1 MIGVKPLAKTPI
13 TPNQITALRLLTGV
27 SAALL
32 FAIGDN
38 TSTILGSLIFII
50 SMLLDRADGILARL
64 TENISSKG
72 HKYDLIADT
81 ISNAFVFIGIGIG
94 LRHSQLGNFSI
105 PLGILAGIGVTVV
118 FFLVMKAEDH
128 RGKRVAELKSYA
140 GFDPDDAML
149 LIPVAM
155 IFDFS
160 SELIILAA
168 LGAPL
173 FAIFFFFKFRHLF
186 RP

>member
-13 TPNQITALRLLTGV
+13 TPNQITTLRLLTGV
-27 SAALL
+27 CAALL
-32 FAIGDN
+32 FATGDG
-38 TSTILGSLIFII
+38 TLAILGSLVFII
-50 SMLLDRADGILARL
+50 SMLLDRADGIFARL
-64 TENISSKG
+64 TESISSQG
-72 HKYDLIADT
+72 HKYDLVADT

-105 PLGILAGIGVTVV
+105 PLGILAGVAVTAV

-128 RGKRVAELKSYA
+128 RGKRVAELNGYA

-149 LIPVAM
+149 LIPLAM

-173 FAIFFFFKFRHLF
+173 FAIFFFFKFKHLF

>member
-13 TPNQITALRLLTGV
+13 TPNQITTLRLLTGV
-27 SAALL
+27 CAALL
-32 FAIGDN
+32 FATGDD
-38 TSTILGSLIFII
+38 TLAILGSLVFII

-64 TENISSKG
+64 TESISSKG

-105 PLGILAGIGVTVV
+105 PLGILAGVAVTAV

-128 RGKRVAELKSYA
+128 RGKRVAELKGYA

-149 LIPVAM
+149 LIPLAM

-160 SELIILAA
+160 IELIILAA

-173 FAIFFFFKFRHLF
+173 FTIFFFLKFKHLF